1 MMRGRFLIVFL
12 SGCAGL
18 QADDCRRADWY
29 ELGFRDALYGIQRQ
43 DHAYESQCAPHGV
56 NLDAARY
63 AQGWRE
69 GRYEFEARASQS
81 QD

>member
-12 SGCAGL
+12 HGCAGL

-29 ELGFRDALYGIQRQ
+29 ELGFRDALYGIQRH

-56 NLDAARY
+56 KLDAARY